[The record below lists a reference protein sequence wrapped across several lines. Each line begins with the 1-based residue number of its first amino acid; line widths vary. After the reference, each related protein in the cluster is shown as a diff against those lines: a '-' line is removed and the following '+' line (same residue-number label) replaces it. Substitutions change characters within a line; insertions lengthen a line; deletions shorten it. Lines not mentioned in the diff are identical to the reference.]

1 LLGREARIVAEAC
14 TGAAKGAQCPK
25 YRFQTSRLDG
35 KDLRTWHQFQA
46 GAMLL
51 FRAIRIPQHWRTYMK
66 LEMPPFQDA
75 RLLVIGDVMLDR
87 YWHGSATR
95 VSPEAPVP
103 VVKVNNREDRPGG
116 AGNVA
121 LNIAALGSATRLLG
135 VVGNDEAGKEL
146 QSRLNA
152 AGVFCDFLQCADKP
166 TITKLRVIAQHQ
178 QLIRLD
184 FEQAF
189 EPVDVADL
197 LSRARALI
205 NDTRAL
211 VLSDYAK
218 GVLQD
223 VGPLI
228 ELGKQYNVPV
238 IVDPK
243 GTDFSRYRGA
253 TLITPNLTEFE
264 AVVGHCQNEEELMKK
279 GLQLVS
285 DLQLE
290 AMLITRGEH
299 GMTLIRPGSPELHLP
314 ARAQEVFDVTGAGD
328 TVISV
333 LAAAM
338 AAGESMADAT
348 ALANLA
354 AGLVVGKL
362 GTAAISGPEL
372 RRAIMSEQDS
382 SRGVMTA
389 EQLSIAAQDARD
401 HGEKIVFTNGCFD
414 IIHAGHVGYLTQA
427 KKLGDRLVVA
437 INDDVSVRKLKG
449 PGRPINPVER
459 RMAVLAGLEAV
470 DWVVCFTE
478 DTPES
483 LLKDLRPEILV
494 KGGDYTL
501 DQVVGGE
508 FVRSYGGEVKALEF
522 LDNCSTSEIV
532 EKMKEAGA

>member
-1 LLGREARIVAEAC
+1 
-14 TGAAKGAQCPK
+14 
-25 YRFQTSRLDG
+25 
-35 KDLRTWHQFQA
+35 
-46 GAMLL
+46 
-51 FRAIRIPQHWRTYMK
+51 MK

-121 LNIAALGSATRLLG
+121 LNIAALGSGTRLLG
-135 VVGNDEAGKEL
+135 VVGKDESGDEL

-152 AGVFCDFLQCADKP
+152 AGVLCDFLQCPDKP
-166 TITKLRVIAQHQ
+166 TITKLRVISQHQ

-184 FEQAF
+184 FEQGF
-189 EPVDVADL
+189 EKNDVADL
-197 LSRARALI
+197 LPRATELI
-205 NDTRAL
+205 KGTKAL

-223 VGPLI
+223 IGPLV
-228 ELGKQYNVPV
+228 ELGRKQDVPI

-243 GTDFSRYRGA
+243 GTDFEKYSGA
-253 TLITPNLTEFE
+253 TLITPNLNEFE
-264 AVVGHCQNEEELMKK
+264 AVVGHCANEDELVKK

-285 DLQLE
+285 QLQLE
-290 AMLITRGEH
+290 ALLITRGEH
-299 GMTLIRPGSPELHLP
+299 GMTLIRPDSPELHLP

-338 AAGESMADAT
+338 ASGETLADAT

-372 RRAIMSEQDS
+372 RRAIMGEQDS
-382 SRGVMTA
+382 SRGMMSS
-389 EQLSIAAQDARD
+389 EQLSIAVQDARD
-401 HGEKIVFTNGCFD
+401 HGERIVFTNGCFD
-414 IIHAGHVGYLTQA
+414 IIHAGHVGYLTEA
-427 KKLGDRLVVA
+427 RKLGDRLVVA
-437 INDDVSVRKLKG
+437 INDDASVRKLKG
-449 PGRPINPVER
+449 AGRPINPVER

-470 DWVVCFTE
+470 DWVVSFAE
-478 DTPES
+478 DTPET
-483 LLKDLRPEILV
+483 LLESLRPEILV
-494 KGGDYTL
+494 KGGDYTI

-508 FVRSYGGEVKALEF
+508 FVQSYGGEVKALEF

-532 EKMKEAGA
+532 EKMKEVES